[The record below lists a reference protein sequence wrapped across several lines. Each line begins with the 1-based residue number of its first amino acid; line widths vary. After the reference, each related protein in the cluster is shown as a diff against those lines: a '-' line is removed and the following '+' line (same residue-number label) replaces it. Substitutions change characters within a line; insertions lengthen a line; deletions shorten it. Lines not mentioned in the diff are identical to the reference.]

1 MTDHKHVALFLD
13 GTWNTVN
20 DNTNVWRLKSLYDSG
35 PDQKVYYSAGVGTAK
50 GEKYTGGLFG
60 FEKRCQG
67 QLLTAGRS
75 QGWGWSA
82 ACPDRRGEKKRCQGQ
97 FLTGDWRSG

>member
-50 GEKYTGGLFG
+50 GEKFTGGLFG
-60 FEKRCQG
+60 FGIDEEVLNAYEQSKRG
-67 QLLTAGRS
+67 QRHYSPLFTTVLTYRTPYLGNQA
-75 QGWGWSA
+75 
-82 ACPDRRGEKKRCQGQ
+82 
-97 FLTGDWRSG
+97 